1 MNIELLSSD
10 LETPECEFAITLKS
24 QFESW
29 LENRKEKDDKIFIAP
44 NMRVYGENVRD
55 IDVFVFGVLDKGVS
69 LKLDFSDENK
79 KLSRNNVYIS
89 TFCFAIDIRAENIDS
104 IAKVD
109 NDIWINV
116 NGRNANFSVYN
127 RELFGSLRKFIQY
140 CTSNKNNIPFIS
152 TCLFFKNLPS
162 NSISPEFPNFVR
174 GELTIQ
180 RLFQSYAYTSK
191 PIKIKTGNREYYIL
205 NNIYTKD
212 DDTFNML
219 KKIINEFSLIKSK
232 IGPLTKIKLD
242 AFSKSRK
249 DLPQYYD
256 SPGNEL
262 LILKGG
268 AGTGK
273 TLKILNIAKEL
284 YDGGNRCLIL
294 TYNRALVS
302 DINRLLDLNNINAK
316 PLSKTIE
323 IKTIHSF
330 LNPILDEIIHW
341 KSKFI
346 NDEKQEIK
354 ETKSLTSVD
363 DITELE
369 LKAINSK
376 INIFFLTCYSD
387 ILKTASEKINDFSI
401 NEVDKKYSACHQ
413 AVSNFDYILI
423 DEAQDWQKEE
433 RDILYNLFG
442 SNKIIIADG
451 LQQLIRTQSPL
462 NWKVSNNKTIQ
473 HREIVFPKKSLRQNE
488 KLCRLQNYFAKKYS
502 VPWDVATNEKLNKGT
517 ICVFVGYMNEQ
528 IAGFL
533 KDFTRGY
540 SNDKYDD
547 LLFLSPS
554 QMIDKT
560 TTKTKFKK
568 DDTTYSVDEIHKRS
582 FKYTTEWHSIGLD
595 VFDMTHVDAVK
606 NNRPKEGEYRLI
618 NYESC
623 RGLESYGVVALE
635 MDTFFDNKIK
645 FYNEDEETTKQGDI
659 FTRTHED
666 KALRYAAMWSLIV
679 FSRPVE
685 LLVITIKNKN
695 SIFHKTLR
703 EIKENNDSLLE
714 IIE

>member
-1 MNIELLSSD
+1 MNIELLASD

-24 QFESW
+24 EFEFW
-29 LENRKEKDDKIFIAP
+29 LKNRKDKDDKIFIAP
-44 NMRVYGENVRD
+44 NMRVYGENIRD
-55 IDVFVFGVLDKGVS
+55 IDVFVFGILDKGVS
-69 LKLDFSDENK
+69 LKLDFLDENK
-79 KLSRNNVYIS
+79 RYNRNVYVS
-89 TFCFAIDIRAENIDS
+89 SFCFAIDIRNENIDN
-104 IAKVD
+104 IVKVD
-109 NDIWINV
+109 NDIWINA

-127 RELFGSLRKFIQY
+127 RKLFMSIRKFIQY
-140 CTSNKNNIPFIS
+140 CTNNENNIPFIS
-152 TCLFFKNLPS
+152 TCLFFKNLPTK
-162 NSISPEFPNFVR
+162 SISSEFPNFLR

-180 RLFQSYAYTSK
+180 RLFQSYAYTSS
-191 PIKIKTGNREYYIL
+191 PNKIASENGEYYIL
-205 NNIYTKD
+205 NGIYTKD
-212 DDTFNML
+212 ENAFNML
-219 KKIINEFSLIKSK
+219 KSLIGAFSLIKSK

-256 SPGNEL
+256 SLGNEL

-284 YDGGNRCLIL
+284 YDSGNRCLIL

-302 DINRLLDLNNINAK
+302 DINRLLDLNSINAQ
-316 PLSKTIE
+316 PLSKTIK

-330 LNPILDEIIHW
+330 LSPILDEIIHW

-346 NDEKQEIK
+346 NDEKHEIK
-354 ETKSLTSVD
+354 EIKSLASD
-363 DITELE
+363 DEISDSE

-376 INIFFLTCYSD
+376 SNVFYLTCYTD
-387 ILKTASEKINDFSI
+387 ILKTASEKINDFNI
-401 NEVDKKYSACHQ
+401 KEVDKEYSACFQ
-413 AVSNFDYILI
+413 AVSNFDFILI

-462 NWKVSNNKTIQ
+462 NWKVSNNRTIQ
-473 HREIVFPKKSLRQNE
+473 HREMVLSKKSLRQNE
-488 KLCRLQNYFAKKYS
+488 KLCHLQNYFAKKYS
-502 VPWDVATNEKLNKGT
+502 VPWDVLINEKLSKGT
-517 ICVFVGYMNEQ
+517 VYVFVGNMNEQ
-528 IAGFL
+528 IAGFI
-533 KDFTRGY
+533 KDFTKGY
-540 SNDKYDD
+540 STDKYDD
-547 LLFLSPS
+547 LLFLSPP

-568 DDTTYSVDEIHKRS
+568 DDKTYSVDEIQKRS
-582 FKYTTEWHSIGLD
+582 FKHTEEFHKIGLD
-595 VFDMTHVDAVK
+595 LFDMTHVDVVK
-606 NNRPKEGEYRLI
+606 NNQPKEGEYRLI

-645 FYNEDEETTKQGDI
+645 FYKEDKETIKQGDI
-659 FTRTHED
+659 FAQTHED

-685 LLVITIKNKN
+685 LLVITIKDKN
-695 SIFHKTLR
+695 SIFYRALR